1 MYLVNRDPEK
11 TKQVVAEMV
20 ASGFADAKQT
30 IIVVESVEQAKT
42 SEANFSCIPNNTPAT
57 EGERTARAVAD
68 NLFRTERPGGFLD
81 MSVVVSAPVSRILT
95 YRHSPE
101 DG

>member
-42 SEANFSCIPNNTPAT
+42 SEAP
-57 EGERTARAVAD
+57 
-68 NLFRTERPGGFLD
+68 LY
-81 MSVVVSAPVSRILT
+81 VV
-95 YRHSPE
+95 
-101 DG
+101 G